1 MSFGVQPSS
10 FLSGYE
16 EEALS
21 GLFVVYLSSQQE
33 KEMKQ
38 QMNQQMKKEME
49 KERRGRKRYSGK
61 KQQNSS
67 RRRRRKAWNEKVPSL
82 LIQTPPCFPRN
93 ALDSHMECVTCI
105 IITIVSQK
113 VEKYKRAKNM
123 RNALTEK
130 GWSQERRKVFLYVL
144 YWRKEIGWRPSLISS
159 LITRNRQR
167 PFLSFSFLF
176 LCHGRQRDA

>member
-38 QMNQQMKKEME
+38 QMNQEME
-49 KERRGRKRYSGK
+49 KERRGRKRYSEK

-67 RRRRRKAWNEKVPSL
+67 RRRRRRRRKAWNEKVPSL
-82 LIQTPPCFPRN
+82 LIETPPCFPRN